1 MKGILDSWGVDPFYL
16 FVVMF
21 IIQIVMIV
29 LYVML
34 NTKYRRL
41 QKSYVTFMRGKN
53 GKNLEK
59 SIFGKF
65 DELDEIAELVR
76 ANEKEISEKMKTHYQ
91 KVGIVKYDA
100 FHEMGGELSFAL
112 TMLDENNNGWI
123 FNAMHS
129 REGCYT
135 YIKEVVNGESYI
147 ELSSEEKECL
157 EKAVYQE
164 KYDLRDM
171 EE

>member
-59 SIFGKF
+59 SIF
-65 DELDEIAELVR
+65 
-76 ANEKEISEKMKTHYQ
+76 
-91 KVGIVKYDA
+91 GIVKYDA

>member
-76 ANEKEISEKMKTHYQ
+76 ANEKEVKEISEKMKTHYQ
-91 KVGIVKYDA
+91 KIGIVRYDA
-100 FHEMGGELSFAL
+100 FQEMGGNLSFVL
-112 TMLDENNNGWI
+112 TMLDENNNGWV

-129 REGCYT
+129 REGCYN
-135 YIKEVVNGESYI
+135 YIKEIVKGES
-147 ELSSEEKECL
+147 
-157 EKAVYQE
+157 
-164 KYDLRDM
+164 
-171 EE
+171 

>member
-53 GKNLEK
+53 GKILKKVFSANLMNWMK
-59 SIFGKF
+59 SQN
-65 DELDEIAELVR
+65 L
-76 ANEKEISEKMKTHYQ
+76 
-91 KVGIVKYDA
+91 
-100 FHEMGGELSFAL
+100 
-112 TMLDENNNGWI
+112 
-123 FNAMHS
+123 
-129 REGCYT
+129 
-135 YIKEVVNGESYI
+135 
-147 ELSSEEKECL
+147 
-157 EKAVYQE
+157 
-164 KYDLRDM
+164 
-171 EE
+171 

>member
-16 FVVMF
+16 FIVMF

-59 SIFGKF
+59 SVK
-65 DELDEIAELVR
+65 
-76 ANEKEISEKMKTHYQ
+76 ISVFE
-91 KVGIVKYDA
+91 
-100 FHEMGGELSFAL
+100 
-112 TMLDENNNGWI
+112 
-123 FNAMHS
+123 
-129 REGCYT
+129 
-135 YIKEVVNGESYI
+135 
-147 ELSSEEKECL
+147 L
-157 EKAVYQE
+157 EKQNF
-164 KYDLRDM
+164 
-171 EE
+171 

>member
-53 GKNLEK
+53 GKNLE
-59 SIFGKF
+59 
-65 DELDEIAELVR
+65 
-76 ANEKEISEKMKTHYQ
+76 
-91 KVGIVKYDA
+91 
-100 FHEMGGELSFAL
+100 
-112 TMLDENNNGWI
+112 
-123 FNAMHS
+123 
-129 REGCYT
+129 
-135 YIKEVVNGESYI
+135 
-147 ELSSEEKECL
+147 
-157 EKAVYQE
+157 
-164 KYDLRDM
+164 
-171 EE
+171 

>member
-65 DELDEIAELVR
+65 YELAEIA
-76 ANEKEISEKMKTHYQ
+76 
-91 KVGIVKYDA
+91 
-100 FHEMGGELSFAL
+100 
-112 TMLDENNNGWI
+112 
-123 FNAMHS
+123 
-129 REGCYT
+129 
-135 YIKEVVNGESYI
+135 
-147 ELSSEEKECL
+147 
-157 EKAVYQE
+157 
-164 KYDLRDM
+164 
-171 EE
+171 

>member
-65 DELDEIAELVR
+65 DELDEIAELVL
-76 ANEKEISEKMKTHYQ
+76 KENLYWEGSATELASLVKVEVQPHVITRKLNVLAGRLYAEHGIYFRSERTH
-91 KVGIVKYDA
+91 
-100 FHEMGGELSFAL
+100 
-112 TMLDENNNGWI
+112 
-123 FNAMHS
+123 
-129 REGCYT
+129 EGRKLRFWKDIT
-135 YIKEVVNGESYI
+135 D
-147 ELSSEEKECL
+147 
-157 EKAVYQE
+157 KA
-164 KYDLRDM
+164 
-171 EE
+171 

>member
-59 SIFGKF
+59 SIFGK
-65 DELDEIAELVR
+65 LDEIAELVR
-76 ANEKEISEKMKTHYQ
+76 ANEKEVKEISEKMKTHYQ

>member
-53 GKNLEK
+53 GKNL
-59 SIFGKF
+59 
-65 DELDEIAELVR
+65 DEIAELVR
-76 ANEKEISEKMKTHYQ
+76 ANEKEVKEISEKMKTHYQ

>member
-53 GKNLEK
+53 GKNLEQEVY
-59 SIFGKF
+59 SPVSHQPAGVGSLLRIH
-65 DELDEIAELVR
+65 
-76 ANEKEISEKMKTHYQ
+76 SHY
-91 KVGIVKYDA
+91 
-100 FHEMGGELSFAL
+100 
-112 TMLDENNNGWI
+112 
-123 FNAMHS
+123 S
-129 REGCYT
+129 R
-135 YIKEVVNGESYI
+135 
-147 ELSSEEKECL
+147 LL
-157 EKAVYQE
+157 
-164 KYDLRDM
+164 
-171 EE
+171 